1 MKNVYTRLMAAAA
14 LTALFVGAS
23 APVLAQN
30 APTGRPPL
38 TSVADVLK
46 SKVDDYPV
54 VVTGSI
60 IKKIADEKYEFRD
73 ETGTIQA
80 EIDDEDLFNMRV
92 EGAQVTL
99 TGEIDIE
106 GNVVEIDADTVTK
119 VE

>member
-1 MKNVYTRLMAAAA
+1 MKNTYTRLMAAAA
-14 LTALFVGAS
+14 LTALFA
-23 APVLAQN
+23 ATTPAQAQN
-30 APTGRPPL
+30 AQTGRPPL
-38 TSVADVLK
+38 TTVADVLK

-60 IKKIADEKYEFRD
+60 IKKIGDEKYEFRD

-106 GNVVEIDADTVTK
+106 GSVVEIDADTVAK
-119 VE
+119 VQ